1 MKNEKIKVLIVDDD
15 KKSQDVLAFHLRSIP
30 DIEIIAITS
39 GADEAYTFLLENTPD
54 LIFLDVEMPVKT
66 GFDLIADIN
75 KLKISPGIIFQTA
88 FDKYAIQAIK
98 NSAFDYLLKPIDRAE
113 LLEALTKFRNIRH
126 HNNLEQQVEHLINQI
141 KPIEKIR
148 FNNRT
153 GFIMIDP
160 TEIIYC
166 QADWNYTEIWFSKE
180 KKELVTMNIGKV
192 FNMLP
197 KIQFIRINRSVIIN
211 RNHLERLNR
220 KSRTVILVTT
230 YGKYEFKF
238 SIECLKKIKGQLID
252 QQE

>member
-15 KKSQDVLAFHLRSIP
+15 KKSQDVLAYHLRSIP
-30 DIEIIAITS
+30 DIEILAITS
-39 GADEAYTFLLENTPD
+39 GAEEAYRYLLENTPD
-54 LIFLDVEMPVKT
+54 LIFLDVEMPDKT
-66 GFDLIADIN
+66 GFDLLADIS

-113 LLEALTKFRNIRH
+113 LLEALKKFRNIRH
-126 HNNLEQQVEHLINQI
+126 HNNLEEQVEHLINKI

-160 TEIIYC
+160 SEIIYC

-192 FNMLP
+192 ENLLPENMFV
-197 KIQFIRINRSVIIN
+197 KINRSVIIN
-211 RNHLERLNR
+211 QHFIQELNR
-220 KSRTVILVTT
+220 KNRILTLRKEDFT
-230 YGKYEFKF
+230 FNFKVAN
-238 SIECLKKIKGQLID
+238 SQIKVLQTHNLIGL
-252 QQE
+252 